1 MILPASFSEKI
12 FYDFDFKPLNNSSI
26 CVLGGTGFIGTW
38 LVSAIN
44 YLNKYHGCRVDMT
57 IYTRNRKLA
66 LEKFP
71 LKEFP
76 SLKIREFDFLTGI
89 TDLGEFD
96 LIVNGSTPTSTKPN
110 ENSKHIFYYPSIN
123 ASESIIHSAQNHKN
137 LTRVV
142 NLSSGAVYGPQS
154 LSVSH
159 QPEVDAITL
168 SEKLDDYSSAK
179 IMSERVF
186 TESGSTATLKSI
198 SPRLFAFFG
207 PGLPL
212 NQHFAIGNFIRDGL
226 DGLPIRILGNPET
239 KRSYMFPTDLI
250 RWLLTAL
257 LDPKEGNFNIGS
269 EATISILEL
278 ATLVSSLTSTRGVEI
293 LNRLAP
299 ASNYVPSTSKFRQ
312 SYKVNET
319 VALSEGLE
327 WWIDWLISQK

>member
-1 MILPASFSEKI
+1 MILPANFSEKI
-12 FYDFDFKPLNNSSI
+12 FYDFDFRALTSSSI

-38 LVSAIN
+38 LVSSIN
-44 YLNKYHGCRVDMT
+44 YLNKYHGCHIDMT

-71 LKEFP
+71 LQEFP
-76 SLKIREFDFLTGI
+76 SLKIHEFDFLTGI

-96 LIVNGSTPTSTKPN
+96 FIVNGSTPTSTKPS
-110 ENSKHIFYYPSIN
+110 ENSKHIFYYPTVN
-123 ASESIIHSAQNHKN
+123 AVSSIIHSAQNHKN
-137 LTRVV
+137 LTRAV
-142 NLSSGAVYGPQS
+142 NLSSGAVYGAQS

-159 QPEVDAITL
+159 QPEVDTITL
-168 SEKLDDYSSAK
+168 SETLDDYTSAK
-179 IMSERVF
+179 IMSERLL
-186 TESGSTATLKSI
+186 TESESTATLESI

-239 KRSYMFPTDLI
+239 KRSYMFPTDLVK
-250 RWLLTAL
+250 WLLMAL
-257 LDPKEGNFNIGS
+257 LDPKEGNYNIGS
-269 EATISILEL
+269 EVTISILEL
-278 ATLVSSLTSTRGVEI
+278 ATLVSSLTSNRGVEI

-299 ASNYVPSTSKFRQ
+299 ASNYVPSTANFRE
-312 SYKVNET
+312 SYEVNEV

-327 WWIDWLISQK
+327 WWIDWLTTQK